1 MDLRS
6 GILISCL
13 KNIQGAPA
21 KLRRSP
27 LGQRVLMLLAFV
39 HDDITGT
46 DGLASFIARAFEAIV
61 VDHCLN
67 LVNGKIDGTG
77 GIHV

>member
-1 MDLRS
+1 VFE
-6 GILISCL
+6 
-13 KNIQGAPA
+13 NIQGAPA

-67 LVNGKIDGTG
+67 FVDGKIGVDWRISCLKFQRTDG
-77 GIHV
+77 